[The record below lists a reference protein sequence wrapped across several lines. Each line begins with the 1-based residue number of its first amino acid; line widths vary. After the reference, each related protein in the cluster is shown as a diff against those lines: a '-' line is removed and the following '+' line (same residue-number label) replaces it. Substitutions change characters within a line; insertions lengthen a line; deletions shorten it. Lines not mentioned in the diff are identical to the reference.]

1 MQFSFDTNL
10 NKIAAKV
17 EAGERISFDEGMS
30 LFQTDDLN
38 ALGKL
43 ADFVRRK
50 KHGKTTYFNVNRHFN
65 HTNICVAD
73 CKFCG
78 FYKRA
83 RQEGAY
89 THSIQEGIDIART
102 AVAEGATELH
112 IVGGLNTKLPFSYYT
127 DLFLRSSANFPNFTL
142 KP

>member
-1 MQFSFDTNL
+1 MQFSFDQNL
-10 NKIAAKV
+10 RDIADKV
-17 EAGERISFDEGMS
+17 EDGERLTFDEGMALYAS
-30 LFQTDDLN
+30 DDLN

-43 ADFVRRK
+43 ADYVRRK
-50 KHGKTTYFNVNRHFN
+50 RHGKTTYYNVNRHFN

-89 THSIQEGIDIART
+89 THSVEDAVEIARN
-102 AVAEGATELH
+102 AVNE
-112 IVGGLNTKLPFSYYT
+112 
-127 DLFLRSSANFPNFTL
+127 
-142 KP
+142 

>member
-1 MQFSFDTNL
+1 MQFSFDTKL
-10 NKIAAKV
+10 NFIASKV
-17 EAGERISFDEGMS
+17 ERGERLTFDEGVA
-30 LFQTDDLN
+30 LYKTDDLN

-50 KHGKTTYFNVNRHFN
+50 KHGRTTYYNVNRHFN

-83 RQEGAY
+83 REVGAY
-89 THSIQEGIDIART
+89 THSIEEGIEIAR
-102 AVAEGATELH
+102 
-112 IVGGLNTKLPFSYYT
+112 NC
-127 DLFLRSSANFPNFTL
+127 RSSITRICFHHSNESFPNCT
-142 KP
+142 

>member
-17 EAGERISFDEGMS
+17 EANERLTFDEGVA
-30 LFQTDDLN
+30 LYQTDDLN

-50 KHGKTTYFNVNRHFN
+50 KHGRTTYYNVNRHFN

-83 RQEGAY
+83 REVGAY
-89 THSIQEGIDIART
+89 THSIEEGIEIARN
-102 AVAEGATELH
+102 AIAEGATELH
-112 IVGGLNTKLPFSYYT
+112 IVGGLNSKLPFAYYT
-127 DLFLRSSANFPNFTL
+127 DLF
-142 KP
+142 

>member
-1 MQFSFDTNL
+1 MQFSFDKNL
-10 NKIAAKV
+10 NKIAEKV
-17 EAGERISFDEGMS
+17 EANQRLTCSEGVE
-30 LFQTDDLN
+30 LYKTDDLN

-50 KHGKTTYFNVNRHFN
+50 KHGRTTYYNVNRHFN

-78 FYKRA
+78 FYRRA
-83 RQEGAY
+83 RQDDAY
-89 THSIQEGIDIART
+89 THSIDEGIEIARN

-112 IVGGLNTKLPFSYYT
+112 IVGGLNSKLPFEYYT
-127 DLFLRSSANFPNFTL
+127 D
-142 KP
+142 